1 MICQNLYKPIGLQNS
16 FFRII
21 LNPMIKKLVSQ
32 IKLLELH
39 LFIGFTKFF
48 IEHNFICRGDIRTYH
63 DLLNGRAGLS
73 KCEARLEALLGGPTL
88 WRVQTFE
95 DHQTI
100 MMQIVTF
107 VKERGLKG

>member
-63 DLLNGRAGLS
+63 DLLMAGLALAS
-73 KCEARLEALLGGPTL
+73 ARP
-88 WRVQTFE
+88 
-95 DHQTI
+95 D
-100 MMQIVTF
+100 
-107 VKERGLKG
+107 LKHF